1 MKESFQNNV
10 YTVPSTNIGTLDK
23 YEQRRLWNKS
33 ALFILLIFHSI
44 NSQNSNLII
53 EVKQL
58 KVGRKSQDEINVFLQ
73 WMLATIIVT
82 PRNSY
87 E

>member
-1 MKESFQNNV
+1 MYIYTV

-23 YEQRRLWNKS
+23 MSKAGCENKS
-33 ALFILLIFHSI
+33 ALFILLISVT
-44 NSQNSNLII
+44 QNIHKVLTYHWSKTI
-53 EVKQL
+53 ES
-58 KVGRKSQDEINVFLQ
+58 GGKSHDDINVFLQ
-73 WMLATIIVT
+73 WMLATIIGT